1 MQAICIIIWS
11 LAKKRGLP
19 CGLYDVDCKQ
29 LKPLR
34 YRAAARSAQALLL
47 PINNNTDVQL
57 ARQNYCKPF
66 ADQLCAA
73 KCWQGLSEATPRSVN
88 FDRSR
93 LQKFCW
99 NLLWLLF
106 MHERDDDY
114 AEVRGNQNQQ
124 EIRRLLSRV
133 SNASAGNA
141 SIKAQS
147 LWEGKRSGECS

>member
-1 MQAICIIIWS
+1 
-11 LAKKRGLP
+11 
-19 CGLYDVDCKQ
+19 
-29 LKPLR
+29 
-34 YRAAARSAQALLL
+34 
-47 PINNNTDVQL
+47 
-57 ARQNYCKPF
+57 
-66 ADQLCAA
+66 
-73 KCWQGLSEATPRSVN
+73 
-88 FDRSR
+88 
-93 LQKFCW
+93 
-99 NLLWLLF
+99 